1 MSHFASLE
9 RHNYMK
15 LYVIIFAIS
24 ILLLYGFYYRKNPLT
39 SKVRIGS
46 NVFIVD
52 VAVTSIEKMKGLS
65 GRESLAA
72 NHGMLFVYDHKEQY
86 EFWMRGMKF
95 PLDFIFI
102 ADHTIIDISENI
114 TPPTSIFP
122 AIIKPKSGAD
132 KILELPSG
140 TIQTAGIN
148 IGDTVQFI
156 DR

>member
-1 MSHFASLE
+1 
-9 RHNYMK
+9 MK

-46 NVFIVD
+46 NVFTVD

-102 ADHTIIDISENI
+102 ADRTIIDISENI

-122 AIIKPKSGAD
+122 AIVKPQISAD
-132 KILELPSG
+132 KILEVNAG
-140 TIQTAGIN
+140 TIRSAGIK